1 MKNIILIFMGAL
13 GIVLFF
19 SACEKNDK
27 EPKMNLESS
36 VVSDITTPEDGGVYV
51 LTLADSA
58 NPFVVQ
64 WTATTYS
71 TSGDAVLP
79 MPTYSLQ
86 MVFADSSF
94 DGAKELYNTQDL
106 SFETIIYKFNNTLI
120 SMGMATDSTGDID
133 LRVVGGI
140 SGADYTKVSSEI
152 ITLTVTP
159 FEPPT
164 PSIPT
169 EKLIYLLGDATPV
182 GWDNVNALPM
192 ASLGEGRYA
201 RVEKLDPGAGDWFK
215 FISVL
220 GFWAPQWGTDAD
232 ATGTPESGPLVYRPD
247 EVTPDPD
254 AIPVPLVAGNYYIEA
269 DTINLEYKTFL
280 TSGELYLVGDA
291 TPVGWD
297 NAAGLPFTEDPDT
310 AHIFTI
316 TTDLNADGGMKFL
329 EVLGEWAPQWGTNE
343 NGTAEEGNLIYRP
356 TESVPDPVNIP
367 APGTAGQYKITVD
380 LRKLTYT
387 VTPQ

>member
-1 MKNIILIFMGAL
+1 
-13 GIVLFF
+13 
-19 SACEKNDK
+19 
-27 EPKMNLESS
+27 
-36 VVSDITTPEDGGVYV
+36 
-51 LTLADSA
+51 
-58 NPFVVQ
+58 
-64 WTATTYS
+64 
-71 TSGDAVLP
+71 
-79 MPTYSLQ
+79 

-220 GFWAPQWGTDAD
+220 GFWAPQWGTD